1 MAALDEQDFVSV
13 ADEKFDFDI
22 SLSPASSKG
31 EEDEDE
37 VFVGPIQHKE
47 RCIAVGV
54 EAQLKDSISS
64 GPSVG
69 EESSWSPLTVDN
81 FDEIS
86 KEAQLVVSHLDSSL
100 HGSSRSQE
108 ARLEEEAEFTP
119 ARERF
124 AAESAAKRRLS
135 PIKRE
140 TFCIQD
146 SPLKQLPPAI
156 QQRLMKV
163 KGSGAGAGAATG
175 PGKPRLST
183 SSPIRQP
190 GVAALPRMALRSKTG
205 LAGPRSVLP
214 SRPTVPAATQTPV
227 KMRPAPPDKHKL
239 QPPARGNLGPRRS
252 LSCRAST
259 RMGSTEDLLS
269 DSASVTS
276 DVSDTSLNTS
286 LTGKRSICP
295 PCKPALRRPSS
306 VRAPVAQ
313 TQRAVDRRRN
323 TSSSSSSVSSI
334 NSSTTASPMPK
345 GSITASPM
353 PRGSI
358 TASPMPKGSIT
369 ASPMIRGSITAS
381 PMPKVKLNSSLNSS
395 GLCVPAVPAAATTTA
410 AKSRRSSVMSRAP
423 ELPAAGRRSISV
435 QSRKPSEPLTR
446 PVKSTPCK
454 KPDPTPVPTPRQT
467 PARRSIAPASS
478 VSRAECA
485 VKGSS
490 RLTGLISATPTNPSK
505 GPNRSEVPAF
515 ASPDGPRIMKPKRL
529 MSACS
534 MENLALKPGHPAGLQ
549 TPSADR
555 DKLLPPSKM
564 RRLSALPTPS
574 GRRVSAAPIQTPK
587 SAAQPRFLQRTESLH
602 APSRKALLKSPSQA
616 EEIPLGPQEAMKAE
630 SSDDPAGVDRPEL
643 GGSLIISL
651 ETDAESQTAPPS
663 DPAPEVPEPV
673 NEPVSKPVEPLLV
686 NIEPQSVP
694 EEEKTNDQTQLD
706 VTQGQKMTE
715 VLLMDLPAP
724 TLTPD
729 EKLLID
735 LSNTP
740 DLIRT
745 TSIKATGHQLI
756 DLSSPL
762 IKWSPDD
769 KKENVV
775 NEAPLIDLSF

>member
-334 NSSTTASPMPK
+334 NSST
-345 GSITASPM
+345 
-353 PRGSI
+353 
-358 TASPMPKGSIT
+358 
-369 ASPMIRGSITAS
+369 TAS

>member
-334 NSSTTASPMPK
+334 NS
-345 GSITASPM
+345 
-353 PRGSI
+353 
-358 TASPMPKGSIT
+358 
-369 ASPMIRGSITAS
+369 SITAS

>member
-31 EEDEDE
+31 DEYEDE

-47 RCIAVGV
+47 RCIAVSV
-54 EAQLKDSISS
+54 EAKVKDSISS

-69 EESSWSPLTVDN
+69 EEPSWSPLTVDN

-86 KEAQLVVSHLDSSL
+86 KEAQLVVSHLDGSL
-100 HGSSRSQE
+100 HGASKSQE
-108 ARLEEEAEFTP
+108 TRLEEEAEFTP

-163 KGSGAGAGAATG
+163 KGAAAGAGAAAG

-190 GVAALPRMALRSKTG
+190 GAPAPPRMTLRSKTG

-214 SRPTVPAATQTPV
+214 SRPSVPAATQTPV
-227 KMRPAPPDKHKL
+227 KMRPAPPDKYKL
-239 QPPARGNLGPRRS
+239 QPPARGNVGPRRS
-252 LSCRAST
+252 MSCRTST

-269 DSASVTS
+269 DSASITS
-276 DVSDTSLNTS
+276 DVSDTSLNSS

-313 TQRAVDRRRN
+313 TQRVVDRRRN

-334 NSSTTASPMPK
+334 NSSITVSPMPK
-345 GSITASPM
+345 A
-353 PRGSI
+353 
-358 TASPMPKGSIT
+358 
-369 ASPMIRGSITAS
+369 
-381 PMPKVKLNSSLNSS
+381 KLNSSLNSS
-395 GLCVPAVPAAATTTA
+395 GLCAPAVPTAAA

-423 ELPAAGRRSISV
+423 EPPAAGRRSISV

-454 KPDPTPVPTPRQT
+454 KPDPTPVPIPRQT
-467 PARRSIAPASS
+467 PARRSIVPVSS
-478 VSRAECA
+478 VQAVRAESA

-490 RLTGLISATPTNPSK
+490 RLTGITSATPKNPSK

-529 MSACS
+529 LSACS
-534 MENLALKPGHPAGLQ
+534 MENLSQKPRLPTGLQ
-549 TPSADR
+549 TPSAGR
-555 DKLLPPSKM
+555 DKLLPASKI

-574 GRRVSAAPIQTPK
+574 GRRVSTVPIQTPT
-587 SAAQPRFLQRTESLH
+587 SAAKPRLLQKTESLH
-602 APSRKALLKSPSQA
+602 APSRKAFLKSPSQV
-616 EEIPLGPQEAMKAE
+616 EEIPLEPQEAIEAK
-630 SSDDPAGVDRPEL
+630 SSDEPAGMDRSEPR
-643 GGSLIISL
+643 SIIFSL
-651 ETDAESQTAPPS
+651 ETEAESESEAAPPTAPP
-663 DPAPEVPEPV
+663 PEAPEPV
-673 NEPVSKPVEPLLV
+673 KKPVDPLLV

-694 EEEKTNDQTQLD
+694 EVEKTNDQIQLD
-706 VTQGQKMTE
+706 LTKGQKMTE

-724 TLTPD
+724 TLTPE
-729 EKLLID
+729 EKFLID

-745 TSIKATGHQLI
+745 TSIKASGDQLI

-775 NEAPLIDLSF
+775 NVAPLIDLSF

>member
-334 NSSTTASPMPK
+334 NSSTTAS
-345 GSITASPM
+345 
-353 PRGSI
+353 
-358 TASPMPKGSIT
+358 
-369 ASPMIRGSITAS
+369 
-381 PMPKVKLNSSLNSS
+381 PKVKLNSSLNSS

>member
-205 LAGPRSVLP
+205 LQGLGLLP

-334 NSSTTASPMPK
+334 NSSTTASP
-345 GSITASPM
+345 
-353 PRGSI
+353 
-358 TASPMPKGSIT
+358 
-369 ASPMIRGSITAS
+369 
-381 PMPKVKLNSSLNSS
+381 KVKLNSSLNSS
-395 GLCVPAVPAAATTTA
+395 GLCVPAVPAAAATA

-616 EEIPLGPQEAMKAE
+616 EEILLGPQDAMKAE

-643 GGSLIISL
+643 GGSLIVSL

-694 EEEKTNDQTQLD
+694 EEKTNDQTQLD

>member
-1 MAALDEQDFVSV
+1 MNAPQRSDSDSVKHVTNNLRCLSFRPLAVFHRVMAALDEQDFVSV

-156 QQRLMKV
+156 QQRLMKPCP
-163 KGSGAGAGAATG
+163 GWRSGAR
-175 PGKPRLST
+175 PGW
-183 SSPIRQP
+183 Q
-190 GVAALPRMALRSKTG
+190 G
-205 LAGPRSVLP
+205 LGLLP

-334 NSSTTASPMPK
+334 NSSTTASP
-345 GSITASPM
+345 
-353 PRGSI
+353 
-358 TASPMPKGSIT
+358 
-369 ASPMIRGSITAS
+369 
-381 PMPKVKLNSSLNSS
+381 KVKLNSSLNSS
-395 GLCVPAVPAAATTTA
+395 GLCVPAVPAAAATA

-616 EEIPLGPQEAMKAE
+616 EEILLGPQDAMKAE

-643 GGSLIISL
+643 GGSLIVSL

-694 EEEKTNDQTQLD
+694 EEKTNDQTQLD